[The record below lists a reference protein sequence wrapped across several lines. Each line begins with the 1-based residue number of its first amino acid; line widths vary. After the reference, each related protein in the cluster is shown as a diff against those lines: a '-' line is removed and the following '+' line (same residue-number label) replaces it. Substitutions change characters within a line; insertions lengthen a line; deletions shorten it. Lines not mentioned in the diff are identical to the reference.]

1 MGGGFI
7 PLPPGDHGCTPVEEW
22 SFTPKGLDRYRNC
35 KAAVTG
41 FTRRGLLCFFAVSLL
56 FALGAVGAHAATL
69 EPITHLAFTD
79 VENTIGNVIDML
91 WIVLIG
97 TSIIFTLLAG
107 FRFLT
112 AQGNAE
118 QVRTAAKM
126 LLYGVVAL
134 GVGLVAK
141 GIVFLVEDVITGS
154 P

>member
-1 MGGGFI
+1 MR
-7 PLPPGDHGCTPVEEW
+7 DA
-22 SFTPKGLDRYRNC
+22 SM
-35 KAAVTG
+35 
-41 FTRRGLLCFFAVSLL
+41 RRGLLYFFTATFL
-56 FALGAVGAHAATL
+56 FAFGSAGTYAATG
-69 EPITHLAFTD
+69 PVPRTSLAFTD
-79 VENTIGNVIDML
+79 VENIIGNVIDTL

-126 LLYGVVAL
+126 LLYGMVAL